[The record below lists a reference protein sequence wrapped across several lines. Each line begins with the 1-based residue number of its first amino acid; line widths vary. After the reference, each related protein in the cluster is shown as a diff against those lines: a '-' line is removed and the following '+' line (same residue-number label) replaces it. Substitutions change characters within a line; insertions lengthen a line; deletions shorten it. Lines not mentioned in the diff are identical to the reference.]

1 MSRELSLYEAM
12 GGTYTEVDGIFYPN
26 TGMDDTD
33 TKTDTA
39 SVVTTAD
46 IGKYGHLWIS
56 YMKENYSDRY
66 RHHIRM
72 GQLQM
77 KAKEVNEEAYE
88 MLDGIVKKYL
98 AKHKP
103 GDTHSTMEMWKLREQ
118 AKQLAEE
125 VIYGEIVYKYH

>member
-12 GGTYTEVDGIFYPN
+12 GGTYTEVNGILCPNISVEAKEPN
-26 TGMDDTD
+26 TDSAITS
-33 TKTDTA
+33 T
-39 SVVTTAD
+39 D

-56 YMKENYSDRY
+56 YMKENHPDRY

-72 GQLQM
+72 GQILI

-88 MLDGIVKKYL
+88 MLDVVVEKYL

-103 GDTHSTMEMWKLREQ
+103 KDTHSTMEMWKLREQ
-118 AKQLAEE
+118 AKQLAE

>member
-12 GGTYTEVDGIFYPN
+12 GGTYTEVDGILYPN
-26 TGMDDTD
+26 IAVDDKRSD
-33 TKTDTA
+33 IDSAITA
-39 SVVTTAD
+39 TD

-56 YMKENYSDRY
+56 YIKENYPDRY
-66 RHHIRM
+66 RHHIRL

-88 MLDGIVKKYL
+88 LLDRIVKKYL
-98 AKHKP
+98 VKHKP
-103 GDTHSTMEMWKLREQ
+103 GNSHSTMEMWKLREQ

>member
-12 GGTYTEVDGIFYPN
+12 GGTYTEVDGILYPN
-26 TGMDDTD
+26 IGMDDKQSDVDLAIATI
-33 TKTDTA
+33 
-39 SVVTTAD
+39 D

-56 YMKENYSDRY
+56 YMKENHPDRY

-88 MLDGIVKKYL
+88 MMDGIVEKYL
-98 AKHKP
+98 VKHKSK
-103 GDTHSTMEMWKLREQ
+103 DAHSTMEMWKLREQ

-125 VIYGEIVYKYH
+125 VVYGEIVYKYH